1 MTGWER
7 RIQLGAHPIA
17 YPLVRGLGRLAPVVR
32 VPRVG
37 VVVSDAALARE
48 VLTDTD
54 SFTKTGPGS
63 PADLWT
69 PVVGPR
75 VLLNMEGAEHAELRR
90 KLGGLFTARS
100 VAALCAEVAAA
111 PMAAMADDL
120 TSRRPVDIVSVV
132 KDLAG
137 AVICA
142 LVGLAAADRQEL
154 ARAFAAGTAMTSM
167 VRLGRPRLTESQIA
181 TCRTVMTDLTAPAV
195 RAYRSGDVS
204 TVPGRMR
211 DLGLTED
218 EALGAVAAFVLTGT
232 ETLVSYVPR
241 LIALAADTGWLSRL
255 TKDPERV
262 DDVIG
267 EGLRFTV
274 PSPVMLRSVARDAK
288 IGSARVKTGERVVIA
303 TISCAKSLGPFA
315 PDRPHP
321 PQLRQLWFGAGAHFC
336 LGMPLAYAEIR
347 AVLETVLA
355 AHKRCPL
362 SIVDRKVA
370 RGVLI
375 PGYARLVLCA

>member
-1 MTGWER
+1 VTDWER
-7 RIQLGAHPIA
+7 RIQVGAHPLA
-17 YPLVRGLGRLAPVVR
+17 YPLVRGLGRLSPVVR

-37 VVVSDAALARE
+37 VVVSDAAIARE
-48 VLTDTD
+48 VLSDTV

-75 VLLNMEGAEHAELRR
+75 VLLNMEGAEHGELRR

-100 VAALCAEVAAA
+100 VSALCNEVAAA
-111 PMAAMADDL
+111 PMAAMSVELRAG
-120 TSRRPVDIVSVV
+120 RPVDVVSVV
-132 KDLAG
+132 KNLAG

-142 LVGLAAADRQEL
+142 LVGLPSADQ
-154 ARAFAAGTAMTSM
+154 AVQAFAAGTAITSM
-167 VRLGRPRLTESQIA
+167 VRLGRPRLTPAQAVKARS
-181 TCRTVMTDLTAPAV
+181 VMADLTAPAV
-195 RAYRSGDVS
+195 RAYADGDPS

-211 DLGLTED
+211 ELGLTEP

-241 LIALAADTGWLSRL
+241 LIALAADTGWLARLSKDRSRL
-255 TKDPERV
+255 
-262 DDVIG
+262 DDVVS

-274 PSPVMLRSVARDAK
+274 PSPVMLRSVARDAFVGRK
-288 IGSARVKTGERVVIA
+288 RVKAGERVVIA
-303 TISCAKSLGPFA
+303 TISCAKTLGPFD

-321 PQLRQLWFGAGAHFC
+321 PSVRQLWFGAGAHFC

-347 AVLETVLA
+347 SVLETLLA
-355 AHKRCPL
+355 VDRL

-370 RGVLI
+370 RRVLI
-375 PGYARLVLCA
+375 PAYERLVVQCG

>member
-1 MTGWER
+1 MTRWER
-7 RIQLGAHPIA
+7 RIQIGAHPLA
-17 YPLVRGLGRLAPVVR
+17 YPLVRGLGLVSPVVR

-37 VVVSDAALARE
+37 VVVSDAAIARE
-48 VLTDTD
+48 VLTDTV

-75 VLLNMEGAEHAELRR
+75 VLLNMEGAEHGELRR

-100 VAALCAEVAAA
+100 VSSLCSDVAAA
-111 PMAAMADDL
+111 PMAFMSSQLRAGK
-120 TSRRPVDIVSVV
+120 PVDVVSVV

-142 LVGLAAADRQEL
+142 LVGLASADRAEL

-167 VRLGRPRLTESQIA
+167 VRLGRPRLTQA
-181 TCRTVMTDLTAPAV
+181 QAARCRSVLADLTAPAV
-195 RAYRSGDVS
+195 RAYADGDPS

-211 DLGLTED
+211 ELGLTEP

-241 LIALAADTGWLSRL
+241 LIALAIDTGWLSRL
-255 TKDPERV
+255 GADRSRL
-262 DDVIG
+262 DDVVN

-274 PSPVMLRSVARDAK
+274 PSPVMLRSVARDAFVGGK
-288 IGSARVKTGERVVIA
+288 RVKAGERVVIA
-303 TISCAKSLGPFA
+303 TISCAKTLGPFD

-321 PQLRQLWFGAGAHFC
+321 PSLRQLWFGAGAHFC

-347 AVLETVLA
+347 AVLETLLDVDG
-355 AHKRCPL
+355 L

-370 RGVLI
+370 RRVLI
-375 PGYARLVLCA
+375 PAYERLVVQCA

>member
-1 MTGWER
+1 
-7 RIQLGAHPIA
+7 
-17 YPLVRGLGRLAPVVR
+17 
-32 VPRVG
+32 
-37 VVVSDAALARE
+37 
-48 VLTDTD
+48 
-54 SFTKTGPGS
+54 
-63 PADLWT
+63 
-69 PVVGPR
+69 

-90 KLGGLFTARS
+90 KLGGLFTTRS
-100 VAALCAEVAAA
+100 VAALCADVAAV
-111 PMAAMADDL
+111 PMAAMYDDL
-120 TSRRPVDIVSVV
+120 TSRRPVDIVAVV
-132 KDLAG
+132 KELAG

-142 LVGLAAADRQEL
+142 LVGLASADKQDL
-154 ARAFAAGTAMTSM
+154 AKAFAAGTAMTSM
-167 VRLGRPRLTESQIA
+167 VRLGRPRLTAPQIA
-181 TCRTVMTDLTAPAV
+181 TCRAVMAELTAPAV
-195 RAYRSGDVS
+195 RAYRAGDGS

-255 TKDPERV
+255 ASDPAQV

-288 IGSARVKTGERVVIA
+288 IGAVRVKAGERVVIA
-303 TISCAKSLGPFA
+303 TISCAKSLGPFD

-321 PQLRQLWFGAGAHFC
+321 PELRQLWFGAGAHFC

-347 AVLETVLA
+347 TVLETVLA
-355 AHKRCPL
+355 VHRSRPL

-370 RGVLI
+370 RNVLI
-375 PGYARLVLCA
+375 PAYARLVLCG